1 MLAVGLSKV
10 VFIRLGK
17 FSSITTLMRIFFK
30 SEIDTHFVK
39 CFFYIYWYCLTIF
52 FKFVIMEN
60 CIYFQMLNQPSIL
73 EVNPLCHDVLSFSL
87 LSFSY
92 IVELNLL
99 TCCLQLCI
107 YICFHSVIFDIMS
120 FLCVVIRIM
129 LTSVNELGSISS
141 YSIFLKSFIAL
152 VLFLL

>member
-1 MLAVGLSKV
+1 MSSAF
-10 VFIRLGK
+10 FI
-17 FSSITTLMRIFFK
+17 SIDIVLQF
-30 SEIDTHFVK
+30 
-39 CFFYIYWYCLTIF
+39 F

-152 VLFLL
+152 VLFFKCLVGSNFFNQYRAGSCYFFLSEISCIFQ